1 MASTA
6 PFDIGTLITCTPG
19 VYGGRPCLAGTRF
32 PVSMVAAYVR
42 EGIEGLAELFEAFP
56 FLDPTAVHAAVT
68 YYLANQADIDRELD
82 EDRAFFESLEAEG
95 R

>member
-42 EGIEGLAELFEAFP
+42 DGIEGLTELFEAFP

-68 YYLANQADIDRELD
+68 YYLANKAEIDRELD
-82 EDRAFFESLEAEG
+82 ADRAFFESLEAEG

>member
-32 PVSMVAAYVR
+32 PVSMVAACVR
-42 EGIEGLAELFEAFP
+42 EGIEGLTELFDAFP
-56 FLDPTAVHAAVT
+56 FLDPPAVHAAVT
-68 YYLANQADIDRELD
+68 YYLANKAQFDRELD
-82 EDRAFFESLEAEG
+82 EERAFFELNAAHGS
-95 R
+95 